1 MLEMFLESGE
11 TVNVSLGLPA
21 EANGAQATITIKYAD
36 GSTDTK
42 KIVYVSGMSDFPNSV
57 SFSAKAAGNAT
68 VSATEILIS
77 DSSGSSIETNG
88 STSASIVVGGET
100 AATSAAN
107 PTETTTSTNT
117 AATTAAAPKVVTNP
131 TFTKINETV
140 YTTAGINVRSS
151 CSTDVDNVI
160 GGLAKGSEVTR
171 TGNAG
176 GWSRIL
182 YNGKEAYVAS
192 RLLTT
197 QKPEEPENEVENE
210 TIENNTNVAS
220 ENTLEKSVGVLPEVG
235 TNYLVLLYIILAIG
249 AIMISVYLYAYS
261 MNEKINK

>member
-1 MLEMFLESGE
+1 M
-11 TVNVSLGLPA
+11 
-21 EANGAQATITIKYAD
+21 
-36 GSTDTK
+36 
-42 KIVYVSGMSDFPNSV
+42 
-57 SFSAKAAGNAT
+57 
-68 VSATEILIS
+68 
-77 DSSGSSIETNG
+77 
-88 STSASIVVGGET
+88 
-100 AATSAAN
+100 
-107 PTETTTSTNT
+107 
-117 AATTAAAPKVVTNP
+117 
-131 TFTKINETV
+131 
-140 YTTAGINVRSS
+140 
-151 CSTDVDNVI
+151 I

-210 TIENNTNVAS
+210 TVENNTNVAS
-220 ENTLEKSVGVLPEVG
+220 ENTLEKNVGVLPEVG

>member
-1 MLEMFLESGE
+1 MLEMFLEYGE
-11 TVNVSLGLPA
+11 TINVSLGLPA
-21 EANGAQATITIKYAD
+21 EANGAQATVTIKYAD

-42 KIVYVSGMSDFPNSV
+42 KIVYVNGMSDFPNSV
-57 SFSAKAAGNAT
+57 TFSAKAAGNAT

-77 DSSGSSIETNG
+77 DSSGASIETNG

-100 AATSAAN
+100 APAAKTPEQAT
-107 PTETTTSTNT
+107 PTNT
-117 AATTAAAPKVVTNP
+117 AATPAAPKVVTNP

-160 GGLAKGSEVTR
+160 GGLAKGAEITR

-197 QKPEEPENEVENE
+197 QKPEEPQNEVVNDTVEN
-210 TIENNTNVAS
+210 ITNVVN
-220 ENTLEKSVGVLPEVG
+220 ENTLEKNVGVLPEVG
-235 TNYLVLLYIILAIG
+235 TNYLVLLYIMLAIC
-249 AIMISVYLYAYS
+249 ATLVSVYLYVYS